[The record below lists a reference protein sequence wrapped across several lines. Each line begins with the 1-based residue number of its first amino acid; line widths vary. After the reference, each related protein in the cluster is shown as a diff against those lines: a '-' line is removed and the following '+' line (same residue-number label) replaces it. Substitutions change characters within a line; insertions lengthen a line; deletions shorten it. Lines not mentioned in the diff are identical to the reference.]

1 LNILNVLSSLEGK
14 ATPPTFD
21 VAKELP
27 AGAVVVGKVPENLRI
42 LIFEAVRVSKLV
54 KEMKHDAEYVSIDEI
69 MNIHEELTEPDAD
82 REEISQREDAKEQK
96 IESEIGQL
104 TTLSEALSAIFWHE
118 VKVAFADGVQHSDLT
133 ISKDWDIIVLEE
145 EEEEDSETEHSAI
158 IIGGI
163 MIPIRKI

>member
-1 LNILNVLSSLEGK
+1 MNILNVLSSLEGK

-21 VAKELP
+21 VGKELP
-27 AGAVVVGKVPENLRI
+27 AGTVVVGKVPENLRI
-42 LIFEAVRVSKLV
+42 LIFEAVRVNMLV
-54 KEMKHDAEYVSIDEI
+54 GEMKHDSEWVSIDEI
-69 MNIHEELTEPDAD
+69 LKISEELREPDAD

-104 TTLSEALSAIFWHE
+104 TTLAEALSAIFWHE
-118 VKVAFADGVQHSDLT
+118 VKVAFADSVQHSDLT

-145 EEEEDSETEHSAI
+145 EEEEEEDSAI